1 MSVFLSFFGFVFFG
15 LFGASGGFWDPLGGG
30 QNQPKMQKFGFGRS
44 FLSDLCLFF
53 GLSSNHVFLTFLV
66 SKSVVFLVVFL
77 RPSAGTFVSIFA
89 CFARSD
95 YADYTVKTNE
105 KSTFL
110 GLGLFHAFVKTSAFG
125 VRFAC
130 ISRLEIHVFLEGG
143 NCLRP
148 GCFFINFGT
157 LEVTLGSR
165 TPLGG
170 LPRGIPKNRQISIP
184 HF

>member
-1 MSVFLSFFGFVFFG
+1 MHVFWFVF
-15 LFGASGGFWDPLGGG
+15 
-30 QNQPKMQKFGFGRS
+30 K
-44 FLSDLCLFF
+44 
-53 GLSSNHVFLTFLV
+53 NHGFLTFLV

>member
-1 MSVFLSFFGFVFFG
+1 MVFLSR
-15 LFGASGGFWDPLGGG
+15 LAGAF
-30 QNQPKMQKFGFGRS
+30 
-44 FLSDLCLFF
+44 
-53 GLSSNHVFLTFLV
+53 
-66 SKSVVFLVVFL
+66 
-77 RPSAGTFVSIFA
+77 ASIFA
-89 CFARSD
+89 CLATGD
-95 YADYTVKTNE
+95 YADYTVKINE

-110 GLGLFHAFVKTSAFG
+110 GFGLFHAFVKTFAFG
-125 VRFAC
+125 IKFAY

-148 GCFFINFGT
+148 GCIFINFGT

-170 LPRGIPKNRQISIP
+170 LPRVIPKNRQISIP

>member
-1 MSVFLSFFGFVFFG
+1 MVLPS
-15 LFGASGGFWDPLGGG
+15 
-30 QNQPKMQKFGFGRS
+30 R
-44 FLSDLCLFF
+44 
-53 GLSSNHVFLTFLV
+53 
-66 SKSVVFLVVFL
+66 
-77 RPSAGTFVSIFA
+77 SAGTFASIFA
-89 CFARSD
+89 CLATGD